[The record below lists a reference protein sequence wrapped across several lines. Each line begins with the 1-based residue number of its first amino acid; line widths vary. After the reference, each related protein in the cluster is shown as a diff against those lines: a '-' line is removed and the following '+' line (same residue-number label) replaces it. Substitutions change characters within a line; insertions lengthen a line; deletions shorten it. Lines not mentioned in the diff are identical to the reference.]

1 MNNLLTMLRNYLHP
15 DFITKGHS
23 QGFTQW
29 LLQSNNPKIGTYL
42 DGFNSSPNLL
52 LAYRLKDRHKA
63 LEQLSVDMLV
73 QFERESLQEI
83 LDILIREPLADY
95 FWYTYPS
102 NGGQLC
108 YSLPGDEVVPSGA
121 LRVDKE
127 KIKPFL
133 RDIKIQSLL
142 DK

>member
-1 MNNLLTMLRNYLHP
+1 MLAIEELRNHP
-15 DFITKGHS
+15 DFNFKT

-29 LLQSNNPKIGTYL
+29 LLQSNNTKIGTYL
-42 DGFNSSPNLL
+42 DGFN
-52 LAYRLKDRHKA
+52 RLKDRHK
-63 LEQLSVDMLV
+63 DMLV
-73 QFERESLQEI
+73 QVERESLQEI
-83 LDILIREPLADY
+83 LDILLREPEADY
-95 FWYTYPS
+95 FWYTYKE